1 MTDVLQRILAD
12 PAKAKAEFNLID
24 FARQAWHCLEPV
36 QPCIDGWAMRA
47 IAEHLQAVTDGQIK
61 RLLINVP
68 PGFSKSLLTN
78 VFWPAWEWGPRG
90 LTHHRFISASYKETL
105 ATRDMVRCRRLVR
118 DPWYQQRWPVEFAAD
133 QDQKTYYE
141 NTRTGFRFATGVRG
155 DLTGFRGDRI
165 IIDDPHSVKTAE
177 SEADREEALFWFT
190 ETLPTRFNTDD
201 SALVVIMQ
209 RLHERDISGLII
221 SELGDDYVHLCLP
234 MRFEEKHRSYTIVKS
249 PHGPAERVRR
259 VKDDGEPLPYYV
271 PDPDGELLYPQDPRD
286 EEGEL
291 CWPERFSEEGV
302 DQKERAMT
310 ARGGNYA
317 VACNPGEAPVLMSD
331 LTLRRIDEVVVGD
344 EVVGFERAAL
354 KPGCAHARHAYVRSK
369 VLSVGSR
376 VSPVVRITFEDG
388 TSIRCT
394 ANHRWFKRSGRD
406 YSPAQVGGYLRRVCP
421 QELPELDP
429 RDAGWLAGFF
439 DGDGTV
445 SSSEKRGQ
453 PGFRPSGCITLT
465 QGDGR
470 NLAICEKLE
479 RVLESTGFPYSI
491 FRRDRGTHDVRYY
504 RLTGHGL
511 PMVQKFLHCV
521 RPTKWRD
528 RLLDGVYG
536 CCNMPKVRVTAIEPD
551 GVETVYSLQTETGNY
566 VVWGYASS
574 NSQHQQRPVPRGGG
588 MFKRADWQFCD
599 RCPDGFTVR
608 GWDLAA
614 TKDGHAAWTVGLKM
628 TLCPDGGIYIS
639 DVVRIRGTAGEVR
652 DLIRSTADGDGYDV
666 RISIPQDPGQ
676 AGKAQVTQF
685 ARDLHGYDV
694 TFSPESGQ
702 KEDRARPLAAQV
714 EGHNVWLLRAAW
726 NDAFLGE
733 ASMFPGSEFKDQI
746 DAASRAYHEL
756 VKEPDDEVPTFGSRL
771 IS

>member
-317 VACNPGEAPVLMSD
+317 VAA
-331 LTLRRIDEVVVGD
+331 
-344 EVVGFERAAL
+344 
-354 KPGCAHARHAYVRSK
+354 
-369 VLSVGSR
+369 
-376 VSPVVRITFEDG
+376 
-388 TSIRCT
+388 
-394 ANHRWFKRSGRD
+394 
-406 YSPAQVGGYLRRVCP
+406 
-421 QELPELDP
+421 
-429 RDAGWLAGFF
+429 
-439 DGDGTV
+439 
-445 SSSEKRGQ
+445 
-453 PGFRPSGCITLT
+453 
-465 QGDGR
+465 
-470 NLAICEKLE
+470 
-479 RVLESTGFPYSI
+479 
-491 FRRDRGTHDVRYY
+491 
-504 RLTGHGL
+504 
-511 PMVQKFLHCV
+511 
-521 RPTKWRD
+521 
-528 RLLDGVYG
+528 
-536 CCNMPKVRVTAIEPD
+536 
-551 GVETVYSLQTETGNY
+551 
-566 VVWGYASS
+566 
-574 NSQHQQRPVPRGGG
+574 QHQQRPVPRGGG